1 MTDRPGRGPAAK
13 RAAKA
18 YQGTFEAVVALL
30 VAIGAG
36 FWLDERYETAP
47 WWTVAG
53 AVIGFAAMVV
63 RLLRMRKLVEPGA
76 HLAED
81 D

>member
-18 YQGTFEAVVALL
+18 YQGTFEAVAALL
-30 VAIGAG
+30 IAIGVG
-36 FWLDERYETAP
+36 YWMDERYDTAP
-47 WWTVAG
+47 WWMMVGVT
-53 AVIGFAAMVV
+53 IGFAAMVV

-76 HLAED
+76 DLAED